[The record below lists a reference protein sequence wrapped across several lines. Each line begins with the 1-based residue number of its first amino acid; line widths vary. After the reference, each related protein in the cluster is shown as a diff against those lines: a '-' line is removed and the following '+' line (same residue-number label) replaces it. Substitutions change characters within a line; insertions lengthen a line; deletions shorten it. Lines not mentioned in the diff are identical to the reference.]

1 MELKM
6 RYSPAWVFSTSCS
19 VILSRYVEGH
29 LPIESYTNKISIG
42 FNELYDDLTSTKLI
56 EGVEEIMRFLALF
69 EDENYLK
76 IVNAFTFNECTFTQ
90 NGKKRKLKGIFND
103 GFSPQKGET
112 SVDKNT
118 KTFKA
123 FFFKIRSNQELYP
136 DPLWT
141 FSQIKDFDQLTKIL
155 NCRVDIFDSL

>member
-6 RYSPAWVFSTSCS
+6 RYSPGWVFSTSCS

-90 NGKKRKLKGIFND
+90 TGKKRKLKGI
-103 GFSPQKGET
+103 
-112 SVDKNT
+112 
-118 KTFKA
+118 
-123 FFFKIRSNQELYP
+123 
-136 DPLWT
+136 
-141 FSQIKDFDQLTKIL
+141 QIKNYIQIHYGPFHKLKIL
-155 NCRVDIFDSL
+155 TN